1 MQSWYFSECGY
12 EDLPDPSEYESV
24 RVTIPNRFCDPHVA
38 ADLYDRYI
46 EEWVAAE
53 AAGFGLMANEHHQ
66 TGVNLNPSVS
76 IVAALLAQATTTAR
90 ILVLG
95 HQLAYRRDP
104 VRVAEEMA
112 VVDVLSRGRL
122 EVGFVRGVPSDV
134 APANAQPQ
142 GTLSRL
148 WEAHDLILRAWT
160 THDGPF
166 NWESEHYQYRQ
177 VNIWPRPF
185 QSPHPPIW
193 MTTSSTYNA
202 PEIARK
208 RYVCATFLSGY
219 SLAGKVFHAYR
230 EAAHEAG
237 WDPHPDRLAYA
248 GMGFVADTDEEAR
261 AGAERMMWFS
271 RNTRTAPQF
280 LRVPGYMTT
289 DEYATMVQGGSRREG
304 QGQRDSGV
312 QGLIDNGILFCGT
325 PDVVVQQIEQHY
337 ERTGGYGH
345 LIILGQYGQSQHA
358 ETMRSIELFG
368 KEVLPKLG
376 GIGQQFAD

>member
-1 MQSWYFSECGY
+1 MQHWYFSECGY
-12 EDLPDPSEYESV
+12 EDLPDASEYDSV
-24 RVTIPNRFCDPHVA
+24 RVTIPNAYCDPNIV

-76 IVAALLAQATTTAR
+76 IVSAVLARATTTAR

-122 EVGFVRGVPSDV
+122 EVGFVRGVPGDV
-134 APANAQPQ
+134 APSNAQPR
-142 GTLSRL
+142 GTLARV
-148 WEAHDLILRAWT
+148 WEAHDLIVRAWT
-160 THDGPF
+160 AHDGPF

-202 PEIARK
+202 PEIAHH

-230 EAAHEAG
+230 DAAREDGWEAT
-237 WDPHPDRLAYA
+237 PDRLAYA

-261 AGAERMMWFS
+261 AGAERMMWFT
-271 RNTRTAPQF
+271 RNTKTADQF
-280 LRVPGYMTT
+280 SRVPGYMST
-289 DEYATMVQGGSRREG
+289 DEYATMLQGGSRREG
-304 QGQRDSGV
+304 QGQRAGGI

-325 PDVVVQQIEQHY
+325 PETVVRQIEQHY

-345 LIILGQYGQSQHA
+345 LIILGQYGRSQHQ

-368 KEVLPKLG
+368 QAVLPKLG
-376 GIGQQFAD
+376 DLGLQFAD